1 MEHSEKQ
8 LQLIETAERLFAEKG
23 FRGTSVRD
31 IADEADVNPAMISY
45 YFGSKVKL
53 MEALFEAR
61 VGSVQLRI
69 ENLINDD
76 SLEPLQKIN
85 MLVDEHIERFLQKE
99 RFFRIMITEQLV
111 NKDPAVIN
119 TLRQLKIRNAQLL
132 SQLIRKGQKSG
143 AFKKNVDVVLLVN
156 TLVGTVWQ
164 TMINRDHYRE
174 FNKLGTLT
182 EGALINRLSKKLSI
196 HIKNLFKDILTHEA

>member
-1 MEHSEKQ
+1 
-8 LQLIETAERLFAEKG
+8 
-23 FRGTSVRD
+23 
-31 IADEADVNPAMISY
+31 
-45 YFGSKVKL
+45 
-53 MEALFEAR
+53 
-61 VGSVQLRI
+61 
-69 ENLINDD
+69 
-76 SLEPLQKIN
+76 
-85 MLVDEHIERFLQKE
+85 
-99 RFFRIMITEQLV
+99 V

-182 EGALINRLSKKLSI
+182 EGALINRLSKKLST